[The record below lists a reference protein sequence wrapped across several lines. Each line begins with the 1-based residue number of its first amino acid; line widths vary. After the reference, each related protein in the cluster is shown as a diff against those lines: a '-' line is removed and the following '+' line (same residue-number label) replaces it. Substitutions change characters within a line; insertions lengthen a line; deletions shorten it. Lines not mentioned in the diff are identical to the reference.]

1 MATQNISRLVT
12 ISLGVGLIF
21 LVTGT
26 GVVAQ
31 TPAAAAAAGAAAS
44 TAAAAAASTASERG
58 TVSAVSGSSITMAA
72 DGGQTIAVTVTPGAH
87 ILQIPVGSTDLKTA
101 TTVQLSDIATGDHIL
116 VTGKAGDTPTT
127 FSAVRVILMKSADI
141 AQQHAAEQADWRA
154 NGVGGIVNAVD
165 PATGTITLT
174 SGTKKITI
182 NTSGKT
188 EFKRFAG
195 DSVQYSDA
203 KASTLADIHPK
214 DQLQAKGTKSA
225 DGTSVQAEEVVSGA
239 FENLSGVIATLDPAT
254 GTITLRDL
262 ATKKMVTV
270 DVTKNANLRKLD
282 MMTATMFAQRTSGGA
297 AAGGGRRGGGGG
309 AGAYGGG
316 GGAGAGG
323 GPRGG
328 GGGAG
333 AGGPGAY
340 GGGAAGGDAGSARR
354 SAGSDLSQMINR
366 QPANALADLHKGD
379 ALMIVASEPT
389 PGASTLTAVTVLA
402 GVEPILTAN
411 PNGGMDLSMSL
422 GGGGGGSE

>member
-1 MATQNISRLVT
+1 MATRNKWRSLT
-12 ISLGVGLIF
+12 ISLGVGLLF

-26 GVVAQ
+26 SMVAQ
-31 TPAAAAAAGAAAS
+31 TPAP
-44 TAAAAAASTASERG
+44 AAAAAASTESERG
-58 TVSAVSGSSITMAA
+58 TVSAVSGNSITIAA
-72 DGGQTIAVTVTPGAH
+72 DGGQTIAVTVAPGAR
-87 ILQIPVGSTDLKTA
+87 ILQVPVGSTDLKSAA
-101 TTVQLSDIATGDHIL
+101 TIQLSDIATGDHIL
-116 VTGKAGDTPTT
+116 VTGKAGDTPAS

-141 AQQHAAEQADWRA
+141 AQQQAAEQADWRA
-154 NGVGGIVNAVD
+154 RGVGGIVSAVD

-174 SGTKKITI
+174 SGTKKITVA
-182 NTSGKT
+182 TSSKT

-195 DSVQYSDA
+195 DSVQYQDA
-203 KASTLADIHPK
+203 KPGTLADIHPK

-225 DGTSVQAEEVVSGA
+225 DGASVQAEEVVSGA
-239 FENLSGVIATLDPAT
+239 FENLSGVIATIDPAT

-262 ATKKMVTV
+262 ATKKLVTV
-270 DVTKNANLRKLD
+270 DVTKNANVRKLD

-316 GGAGAGG
+316 
-323 GPRGG
+323 
-328 GGGAG
+328 
-333 AGGPGAY
+333 
-340 GGGAAGGDAGSARR
+340 AAGGDAGSARR
-354 SAGSDLSQMINR
+354 SAGADLSQMISR
-366 QPANALADLHKGD
+366 QPAITLADLHKGD

-411 PNGGMDLSMSL
+411 PNGGMDLSMSMG